1 MATLA
6 KVKRAK
12 GFAYQAK
19 IKRRGRVVK
28 SKTFR
33 TKTAAR
39 EWARRYEADCEL
51 ERALNDPGRRVRFEE
66 LSAAYRDAWDG
77 RTTVSCKSACARW
90 PD

>member
-19 IKRRGRVVK
+19 VKRRGRVVK

-39 EWARRYEADCEL
+39 EWARRVESDAEL
-51 ERALNDPGRRVRFEE
+51 ELALQDPGLHASDR
-66 LSAAYRDAWDG
+66 APA
-77 RTTVSCKSACARW
+77 T
-90 PD
+90 

>member
-1 MATLA
+1 MATIA

-19 IKRRGRVVK
+19 IKRRGRVVI

-39 EWARRYEADCEL
+39 EWARR
-51 ERALNDPGRRVRFEE
+51 
-66 LSAAYRDAWDG
+66 
-77 RTTVSCKSACARW
+77 
-90 PD
+90 